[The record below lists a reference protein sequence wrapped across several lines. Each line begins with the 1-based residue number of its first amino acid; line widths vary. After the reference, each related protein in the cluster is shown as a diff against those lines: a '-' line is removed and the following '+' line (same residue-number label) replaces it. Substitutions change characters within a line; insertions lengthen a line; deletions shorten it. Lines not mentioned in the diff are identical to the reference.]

1 MQLATHAEDYHRC
14 QREKPSKFVTL
25 LTQLIPRFL
34 EQCKVANLSL
44 AIIPDNAVSSV
55 GSKDDNG
62 GNGRFQCSVQVCETL
77 DIQHVNLIH
86 KEHTWHQLCNA
97 LINVFVHHLIY
108 LSSKFV

>member
-14 QREKPSKFVTL
+14 QREKPSKIVTL

-34 EQCKVANLSL
+34 EQCKVANSSL

-77 DIQHVNLIH
+77 NIQHVNLIH